1 MTMLGRMQ
9 PKGYATAALTFS
21 DAASVPAWASEYVK
35 SLVGQGVVN
44 GTANNTIAPNTYITR
59 GEMAKIL
66 YAMR

>member
-1 MTMLGRMQ
+1 
-9 PKGYATAALTFS
+9 
-21 DAASVPAWASEYVK
+21 
-35 SLVGQGVVN
+35 VGQGVVN